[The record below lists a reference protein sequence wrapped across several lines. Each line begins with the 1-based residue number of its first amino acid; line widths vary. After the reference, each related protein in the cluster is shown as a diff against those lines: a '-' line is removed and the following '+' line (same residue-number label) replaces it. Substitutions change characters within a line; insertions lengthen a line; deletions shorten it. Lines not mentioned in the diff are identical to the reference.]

1 MFVTGDTVQ
10 KLLKNST
17 HTGIVK
23 TDETALTITFDLMKA
38 KIFPN
43 SAILKLLIL
52 RRLSTA
58 VEKITPAVA
67 RTESKKPGVKR

>member
-23 TDETALTITFDLMKA
+23 TDETALTITLDLIKA

-43 SAILKLLIL
+43 SAILKFLIL
-52 RRLSTA
+52 RRISIA

>member
-43 SAILKLLIL
+43 SAILKLLI
-52 RRLSTA
+52 
-58 VEKITPAVA
+58 
-67 RTESKKPGVKR
+67 